1 MTDAETTTRK
11 RILYMEDNYQNGRL
25 VKKVLTAKGYDVIL
39 AEDGQSGLRIVEQE
53 HLDLILLDINMPG
66 IDGKEAA
73 ARLKNSP
80 EYKHIPIVALTALAM
95 RGDREKI
102 LAAGCDD
109 YLPKPLNLTQLLEM
123 VQKYIGTPN
132 ADDSDYA

>member
-1 MTDAETTTRK
+1 MIDEETTTRK
-11 RILYMEDNYQNGRL
+11 LILYMEDNYQNGRL
-25 VKKVLTAKGYDVIL
+25 VKKVLNAKGYDVIL

-73 ARLKNSP
+73 TRLKNSP

-123 VQKYIGTPN
+123 VQKYIGAPSP
-132 ADDSDYA
+132 DDSNYA